1 MPVVKVKGMSCQH
14 CVKSVTEAMEKLGA
28 KDVSIDLLSC
38 DVTYNE
44 DTPIDK
50 DAIKE
55 TVTKIGFE
63 FVG

>member
-28 KDVSIDLLSC
+28 KDVSIDLLSG
-38 DVTYNE
+38 DVTYAE
-44 DTPIDK
+44 DAPISP

-55 TVTKIGFE
+55 AIAKIGFE
-63 FVG
+63 VVG